1 MKDQLS
7 NRVCRRTQQTEEDEA
22 GCKFAIAITI
32 PYIVRE
38 NVLMQ
43 CKRPYSMIESSI
55 TVKGQTT
62 LPKAVR
68 DSLAVKAGD
77 KVRYVILDEGV
88 LIMPVRP
95 TSRLFRSLKY
105 DGPTVSLE
113 DMDRAIAEGAI
124 DG

>member
-1 MKDQLS
+1 M
-7 NRVCRRTQQTEEDEA
+7 
-22 GCKFAIAITI
+22 F
-32 PYIVRE
+32 
-38 NVLMQ
+38 
-43 CKRPYSMIESSI
+43 ESSI

-77 KVRYVILDEGV
+77 RVRYVILDEGV

-95 TSRLFRSLKY
+95 TSRLFGTLKY
-105 DGPTVSLE
+105 DGPPVSLE

-124 DG
+124 RE